1 MTENEKM
8 NAFVWASKVAPGAIP
23 MFALKKG
30 QQFFWTN
37 DSKTYVKTY
46 RGRGWYVSNG
56 KTYRC
61 GTRAAVIE
69 A

>member
-1 MTENEKM
+1 
-8 NAFVWASKVAPGAIP
+8 